1 MKKKNLFKELLKIVY
16 FFVIFIAIADAL
28 IHIEKLILFD
38 MRPETIYAGTIGFF
52 KLPLLITLTF
62 CTHIAIKKLYK
73 RFFEKTKI
81 SFNKTQH
88 SVLISCLVLSV
99 ALSVYSLSANK
110 TEVNSDGKIKEY
122 DYLGRVSSV
131 KTVDETEK
139 VELKT
144 EKIYSVTR
152 YSSNTYCGIV
162 FSLFFQNGE
171 IFEFEDSG
179 FRNVEAM
186 KAIKN
191 LAGDK
196 LVIIHSIEEAWEIIG
211 IADSELYMTYS
222 ELLSCEGNEENNE
235 DNEDNRY
242 HSYYETY
249 EGTTYYDFGMDGHM
263 IYE

>member
-1 MKKKNLFKELLKIVY
+1 MKKKNLFKELLKLVY

-28 IHIEKLILFD
+28 TYIEKLFLFD

-81 SFNKTQH
+81 SFNKTQR
-88 SVLISCLVLSV
+88 SVLISCLVFSV

-122 DYLGRVSSV
+122 DYLGRISSV
-131 KTVDETEK
+131 KTIDETEK
-139 VELKT
+139 AELKV
-144 EKIYSVTR
+144 EKIHSVTR
-152 YSSNTYCGIV
+152 RSSNTYCSIV

-171 IFEFEDSG
+171 IFEFEDIG
-179 FRNVEAM
+179 FSDVEAM
-186 KAIKN
+186 KN

-196 LVIIHSIEEAWEIIG
+196 LVIIHGIEEAWEIIG
-211 IADSELYMTYS
+211 IADSELYITYS

-242 HSYYETY
+242 HSYYETF
-249 EGTTYYDFGMDGHM
+249 EGTTYHEFGMGSW
-263 IYE
+263 

>member
-28 IHIEKLILFD
+28 IYIEKLILFD
-38 MRPETIYAGTIGFF
+38 MRPEIIYAGTIGFF

-81 SFNKTQH
+81 SFNKTQR

-99 ALSVYSLSANK
+99 ALSVYNLSANK
-110 TEVNSDGKIKEY
+110 TEINSDGKIKEF
-122 DYLGRVSSV
+122 DYLGRISSV
-131 KTVDETEK
+131 KTIDETEK
-139 VELKT
+139 AELKV
-144 EKIYSVTR
+144 EKTYFVNR
-152 YSSNTYCGIV
+152 QGSSIDCSIV
-162 FSLFFQNGE
+162 FSLFFPDGE
-171 IFEFEDSG
+171 IIELDDTY
-179 FRNVEAM
+179 FRDVDAM
-186 KAIKN
+186 KTMKA
-191 LAGDK
+191 LADDK

-222 ELLSCEGNEENNE
+222 ELLSCEENVENTE
-235 DNEDNRY
+235 DNSY

-249 EGTTYYDFGMDGHM
+249 EGTTYYDFGMGGHRL
-263 IYE
+263 YE

>member
-1 MKKKNLFKELLKIVY
+1 MKNTLKGLFLAAYFLLL
-16 FFVIFIAIADAL
+16 FIASASVL
-28 IHIEKLILFD
+28 TYIEKLILFGI
-38 MRPETIYAGTIGFF
+38 RPEIFCVDNLSF
-52 KLPLLITLTF
+52 LKLPLTITLTF
-62 CTHIAIKKLYK
+62 CAHIIILKLYK

-81 SFNKTQH
+81 SFNKTQR

-110 TEVNSDGKIKEY
+110 TEVNSDGNIKEY

-131 KTVDETEK
+131 KTIDETEK

-144 EKIYSVTR
+144 EKVYSVTR
-152 YSSNTYCGIV
+152 RSSNTYCSIV

-222 ELLSCEGNEENNE
+222 ELLSCEENEENNE

-242 HSYYETY
+242 HSYYETF

>member
-38 MRPETIYAGTIGFF
+38 MRPETIYAGTIGFL

-62 CTHIAIKKLYK
+62 CTHIAIKKPYK

-81 SFNKTQH
+81 SFNKTQR

-110 TEVNSDGKIKEY
+110 TEVNSDGNIKEY

-131 KTVDETEK
+131 KTIDETEK

-144 EKIYSVTR
+144 EKVYSVTR
-152 YSSNTYCGIV
+152 RSSNTYCSIV

-171 IFEFEDSG
+171 IFELDDTY
-179 FRNVEAM
+179 FRDVDAM
-186 KAIKN
+186 KAMKN

-235 DNEDNRY
+235 DNEGNRY
-242 HSYYETY
+242 HSYYETF